1 MFKFQYHDNG
11 TLPPNEEWC
20 FVFGS
25 NERGIHGAGSALVAR
40 EKYGAVLGNGKGFSP
55 NELSYALPT
64 KNANLLTLSLNKI
77 EVYVKSFIEV
87 THKYPEKKFW
97 VTAVGCGLAGY
108 SHSQMAV
115 LFKDCNTNCSF
126 PIEWRTYLE
135 EDKCPNILY
144 VGIGS
149 RETPNNVLETMRSLG
164 TRFGILG
171 YTLRS
176 GGAEG
181 ADTAFEEGCDK
192 VHGRKE
198 IWIPWTGFQRRDSRY
213 LPGLVHVEV
222 ASKLHPIWNK
232 LSRGAQALHA
242 RNIGQILGVDLKKP
256 VQFVVCYTSDGVEE
270 ASQVSRTTGGTG
282 TAIKLASLN
291 NIPVFNLKNDDGFSR
306 LEDFLELLSKKEN

>member
-1 MFKFQYHDNG
+1 M
-11 TLPPNEEWC
+11 T
-20 FVFGS
+20 
-25 NERGIHGAGSALVAR
+25 
-40 EKYGAVLGNGKGFSP
+40 
-55 NELSYALPT
+55 T
-64 KNANLLTLSLNKI
+64 T
-77 EVYVKSFIEV
+77 
-87 THKYPEKKFW
+87 EKK
-97 VTAVGCGLAGY
+97 TGKYYTGVGSRKAPPDAIDLMQCIAFKLAG
-108 SHSQMAV
+108 
-115 LFKDCNTNCSF
+115 
-126 PIEWRTYLE
+126 
-135 EDKCPNILY
+135 
-144 VGIGS
+144 
-149 RETPNNVLETMRSLG
+149 
-164 TRFGILG
+164 LG
-171 YTLRS
+171 YHLRS
-176 GGAEG
+176 GGADG

-306 LEDFLELLSKKEN
+306 LEDFLEQLNESSQAPPISIFRDNSR